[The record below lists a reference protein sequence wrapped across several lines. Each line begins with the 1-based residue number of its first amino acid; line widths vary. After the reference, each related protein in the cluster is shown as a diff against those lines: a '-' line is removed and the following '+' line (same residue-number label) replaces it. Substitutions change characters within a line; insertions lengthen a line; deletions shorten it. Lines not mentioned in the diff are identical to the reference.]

1 LKTAPRRVTSPFINV
16 PTPVPLAEARTPGVD
31 DIVTA
36 LRETAGKG

>member
-1 LKTAPRRVTSPFINV
+1 VTSPFINV

-36 LRETAGKG
+36 LRECAEEG